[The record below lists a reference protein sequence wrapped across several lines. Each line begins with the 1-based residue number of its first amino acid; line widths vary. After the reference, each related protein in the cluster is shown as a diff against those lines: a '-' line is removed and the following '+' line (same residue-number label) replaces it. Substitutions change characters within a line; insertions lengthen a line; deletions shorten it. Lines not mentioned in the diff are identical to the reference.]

1 MASVLVTGGTRG
13 IGAGIV
19 DTLVAHGFN
28 VGFCGRSLRPETE
41 ARAQALSGTYGVK
54 VRAYACDISDAASRE
69 ALLDA
74 FTADFGSLEVL
85 VNNAGIAPKVRCDLL
100 DMSEESFEELL
111 RTNLQGPFFLTQ
123 SAARR
128 MIADAKTTEFRCII
142 NIGSVSADYVSVNR
156 GEYCLSKAGVAM
168 ATKLWAV
175 RLADAQI
182 PAMIVPY
189 DRLNDTEALDV
200 LIVPW
205 AERIPPE
212 WEEAAGKFGL
222 ERVMYAPRRPTKD
235 PCRPGPLTP
244 SLSPRSPPRPGP
256 CPYLNSRPR
265 PRPNRPSRHPS
276 PPRRGPPPAITGRR
290 WWPASRAATPCC
302 TATSRIPAPTLTACG
317 C

>member
-128 MIADAKTTEFRCII
+128 MIAGAKTTEFRCII

-182 PAMIVPY
+182 PVYELRPGVIRSDMTAGVAEKYDKMIADGLTLQKRWGTPADVG
-189 DRLNDTEALDV
+189 RAVAAL
-200 LIVPW
+200 
-205 AERIPPE
+205 
-212 WEEAAGKFGL
+212 AAGSLAYSTGEVINIDGGL
-222 ERVMYAPRRPTKD
+222 TVLRF
-235 PCRPGPLTP
+235 
-244 SLSPRSPPRPGP
+244 
-256 CPYLNSRPR
+256 
-265 PRPNRPSRHPS
+265 
-276 PPRRGPPPAITGRR
+276 
-290 WWPASRAATPCC
+290 
-302 TATSRIPAPTLTACG
+302 
-317 C
+317 